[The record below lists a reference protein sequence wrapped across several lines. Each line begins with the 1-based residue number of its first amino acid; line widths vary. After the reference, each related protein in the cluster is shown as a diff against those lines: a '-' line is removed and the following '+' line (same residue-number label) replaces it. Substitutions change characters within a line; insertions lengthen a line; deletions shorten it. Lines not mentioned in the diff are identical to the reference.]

1 MDIAHKTVKHTNHKQ
16 SVEIIIH
23 SMDYKQLHSHLGTQP
38 INLLVV
44 LRTNKIKQL
53 MNMIW

>member
-1 MDIAHKTVKHTNHKQ
+1 MDIAHKTVKHTNHKR